1 MAMEANLLG
10 SGFTF
15 NIVDFSLGDLAAK
28 VAEYMESRDK
38 SKREARENTI
48 DDLRCAMSIVM
59 GLTNRYIDLM
69 QAFSTPEVVSDHQ
82 SLGETIEEADDYLK
96 RRDLLPYLETL
107 TGDIIGQANVFVPTG
122 WALRIVHKN
131 LLEFRESLGP
141 GLRTGVGL
149 DALVSRI
156 AKARELRKKPSS
168 AKKLQ
173 QFTDKTEEMLI
184 ATDVSAS
191 DRVYVSIGR
200 AIGKLKP

>member
-38 SKREARENTI
+38 LKREARENTI

-96 RRDLLPYLETL
+96 RRDLLPYL
-107 TGDIIGQANVFVPTG
+107 VSV
-122 WALRIVHKN
+122 RRV
-131 LLEFRESLGP
+131 LESYESSVIQEWWP
-141 GLRTGVGL
+141 
-149 DALVSRI
+149 DSR
-156 AKARELRKKPSS
+156 RGHRC
-168 AKKLQ
+168 
-173 QFTDKTEEMLI
+173 
-184 ATDVSAS
+184 
-191 DRVYVSIGR
+191 GR
-200 AIGKLKP
+200 ARTAPVTTAASCDIRAI